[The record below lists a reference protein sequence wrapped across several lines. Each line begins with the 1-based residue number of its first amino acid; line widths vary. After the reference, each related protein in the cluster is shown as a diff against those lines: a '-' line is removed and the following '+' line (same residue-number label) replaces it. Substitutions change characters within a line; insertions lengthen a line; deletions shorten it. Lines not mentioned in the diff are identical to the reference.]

1 MISFE
6 ELAKKEYLNSSKEVI
21 PFIYEGNQY
30 WLKKAR
36 ATGPNKIQKFFYRFL
51 PFELLIP
58 PLVKDKKEALEF
70 ETSKIEKFE
79 KLGINVPKIA
89 YKCDDFFV
97 LEDSG
102 NSVNEFLRDEN
113 ISKEKFYYF
122 VDKLLVE
129 LSKIHNNN
137 EFHGGSQ
144 TRNFT
149 YKDEEVFVI
158 DFEESFSSSVDIK
171 SLQYRDFLLFI
182 LSFIKIKEP
191 KFEVDYEYI
200 LNRYKELSSN
210 EDIIKRLKKFSKKL
224 RFLIWFSELSLIKKK
239 LGTDVLNFFN
249 FFKILNS
256 IGNKS

>member
-1 MISFE
+1 M
-6 ELAKKEYLNSSKEVI
+6 
-21 PFIYEGNQY
+21 
-30 WLKKAR
+30 LK
-36 ATGPNKIQKFFYRFL
+36 
-51 PFELLIP
+51 
-58 PLVKDKKEALEF
+58 
-70 ETSKIEKFE
+70 
-79 KLGINVPKIA
+79 
-89 YKCDDFFV
+89 
-97 LEDSG
+97 DSG
-102 NSVNEFLRDEN
+102 ISVNSLLRDKN
-113 ISKEKFYYF
+113 ISKEKFYYY

-137 EFHGGSQ
+137 EYHGGSQ

-149 YKDEEVFVI
+149 YKDEEVFII
-158 DFEESFSSSVDIK
+158 DFEESFSSNVDIK

-200 LNRYKELSSN
+200 LNRYEELTSSKE
-210 EDIIKRLKKFSKKL
+210 IIQRLKKFSKKL
-224 RFLIWFSELSLIKKK
+224 RFLIWFSELSFIKNK

>member
-6 ELAKKEYLNSSKEVI
+6 ELAKKEYLLNDNEIFSFNYKDEK
-21 PFIYEGNQY
+21 Y

-36 ATGPNKIQKFFYRFL
+36 ETAPNKIQKFFYKFL

-58 PLVKDKKEALEF
+58 PLVKDKKEALKF

-79 KLGINVPKIA
+79 KLGINVPKIS
-89 YKCDDFFV
+89 YKCENFFV

-102 NSVNEFLRDEN
+102 ISVNSLLRDEN
-113 ISKEKFYYF
+113 ISKEKFYYY
-122 VDKLLVE
+122 VDKLLIE
-129 LSKIHNNN
+129 LSKIHNIN

-149 YKDEEVFVI
+149 YKDEKVFVI
-158 DFEESFSSSVDIK
+158 DFEESFSSNVDIK

-200 LNRYKELSSN
+200 LNKYEELTSSKE
-210 EDIIKRLKKFSKKL
+210 IIQRLKKFSKKL
-224 RFLIWFSELSLIKKK
+224 GFFIWFSELSLIKKR
-239 LGTDVLNFFN
+239 LGSDVINFFKL
-249 FFKILNS
+249 FKILNS
-256 IGNKS
+256 MEK

>member
-1 MISFE
+1 MISLE
-6 ELAKKEYLNSSKEVI
+6 ELAKKEYLSNDNEIFSFNYGDEK
-21 PFIYEGNQY
+21 Y

-36 ATGPNKIQKFFYRFL
+36 ATAPNKIQNFFYRFL

-58 PLVKDKKEALEF
+58 PLVKDRKEALEF
-70 ETSKIEKFE
+70 ETSKIENFE
-79 KLGINVPKIA
+79 KLEINVPKIP
-89 YKCDDFFV
+89 YKCEDFFV

-102 NSVNEFLRDEN
+102 VSVNSLLRDEN

-137 EFHGGSQ
+137 EYHGGSQ

-149 YKDEEVFVI
+149 YKDEKVFVI
-158 DFEESFSSSVDIK
+158 DFEESFSSNVDIK

-191 KFEVDYEYI
+191 KFEMDYEFI
-200 LNRYKELSSN
+200 LNRYEELTSNKE
-210 EDIIKRLKKFSKKL
+210 IIQRLKKFSKKL
-224 RFLIWFSELSLIKKK
+224 SFLIWFSELSLIKKR
-239 LGTDVLNFFN
+239 LGTDVLNFFKL
-249 FFKILNS
+249 FKILNS
-256 IGNKS
+256 LEKQS

>member
-6 ELAKKEYLNSSKEVI
+6 ELAKKEYLSSEKDVI
-21 PFIYEGNQY
+21 PFIYESNQY

-36 ATGPNKIQKFFYRFL
+36 ATAPNKIQKFFYKFL

-58 PLVKDKKEALEF
+58 PLVKNKKEALEF
-70 ETSKIEKFE
+70 ETSKIERFRKFE
-79 KLGINVPKIA
+79 INVPKIP
-89 YKCDDFFV
+89 YKNEDFFV
-97 LEDSG
+97 LKDSG
-102 NSVNEFLRDEN
+102 VSVNSLLRDEN
-113 ISKEKFYYF
+113 ISKEKFYYY
-122 VDKLLVE
+122 VDKLLIE
-129 LSKIHNNN
+129 LSKIHNIN

-149 YKDEEVFVI
+149 YKDEKVFVI
-158 DFEESFSSSVDIK
+158 DFEESFSSNVDIK

-200 LNRYKELSSN
+200 LNRYEELTSSKE
-210 EDIIKRLKKFSKKL
+210 IIQRLKKFSKKL
-224 RFLIWFSELSLIKKK
+224 RFLIWFSELSFIKNK

>member
-6 ELAKKEYLNSSKEVI
+6 ELAKKEYLSNDNEIFS
-21 PFIYEGNQY
+21 FNYEDEKY

-36 ATGPNKIQKFFYRFL
+36 ETAPNKIQKFFYKFL

-58 PLVKDKKEALEF
+58 PLVKDKKEALKF

-79 KLGINVPKIA
+79 KLGINVPKIS
-89 YKCDDFFV
+89 YKCENFFV

-102 NSVNEFLRDEN
+102 ISVNSLLRDEN
-113 ISKEKFYYF
+113 ISKEKFYYY
-122 VDKLLVE
+122 VDKLLIE
-129 LSKIHNNN
+129 LSKIHNIN

-149 YKDEEVFVI
+149 YKDEKVFVI
-158 DFEESFSSSVDIK
+158 DFEESFSSNVDIK

-200 LNRYKELSSN
+200 LNKYEVLTSSKE
-210 EDIIKRLKKFSKKL
+210 IIQRLKKFSKKL
-224 RFLIWFSELSLIKKK
+224 GFFIWFSELSLIKKR
-239 LGTDVLNFFN
+239 LGSDVINFFKL
-249 FFKILNS
+249 FKILNS
-256 IGNKS
+256 MEK

>member
-1 MISFE
+1 MISFK
-6 ELAKKEYLNSSKEVI
+6 ELAKKEYLLNDNEIFSFNYKDEK
-21 PFIYEGNQY
+21 Y

-36 ATGPNKIQKFFYRFL
+36 ETAPNKIQKFFYKFL

-58 PLVKDKKEALEF
+58 PLVKDKKEALKF

-79 KLGINVPKIA
+79 ELGINVPKIS
-89 YKCDDFFV
+89 YKCEDFFV

-102 NSVNEFLRDEN
+102 VSVNTLLRDKN
-113 ISKEKFYYF
+113 ISKEKFYFY

-129 LSKIHNNN
+129 LSKIHNIN

-149 YKDEEVFVI
+149 YKDEKVFVI
-158 DFEESFSSSVDIK
+158 DFEESFSSNVDIK

-200 LNRYKELSSN
+200 LNRYEELTSSKE
-210 EDIIKRLKKFSKKL
+210 IIQRLKKFSKKL
-224 RFLIWFSELSLIKKK
+224 GFFIWFSELSLIKKR
-239 LGTDVLNFFN
+239 LGSDVINFFKL
-249 FFKILNS
+249 FKILNS
-256 IGNKS
+256 MEK